1 MKVSNSKIGPSTP
14 QLDTAKTGKSA
25 KTDGPTTA
33 RTKPAQDAETR
44 AQIKDS
50 TNVNLSPRA
59 QQMQKAKEI
68 ARGDDSIDEARVARL
83 QKLIDEG
90 DYKVDA
96 DKIADRLVDEHMLI
110 PD

>member
-1 MKVSNSKIGPSTP
+1 MKVSNTKIGPSTP
-14 QLDTAKTGKSA
+14 QLDTAKTGKA
-25 KTDGPTTA
+25 DGPTTA
-33 RTKPAQDAETR
+33 ARAKGAPDAETR

-50 TNVNLSPRA
+50 TSVNLSPRA

-68 ARGDDSIDEARVARL
+68 ARGDDGIDEARVSRL

-90 DYKVDA
+90 SYKVDA
-96 DKIADRLVDEHMLI
+96 DKIADRLVDEHLLI

>member
-1 MKVSNSKIGPSTP
+1 MKVTNSKIGPGTTP
-14 QLDTAKTGKSA
+14 LDTGKAGKTG

-33 RTKPAQDAETR
+33 RTKAPQDAETR

-68 ARGDDSIDEARVARL
+68 ARGDDSVDEARVAKL
-83 QKLIDEG
+83 QKMIDEG
-90 DYKVDA
+90 SYKVDA